1 MKDNYIISKDAE
13 NDLKEIGDFIAL
25 DNPTA
30 ALTLIDKFTE
40 GFENMILMPEIGYK
54 KPEWTKKDVRFLS
67 IKKYLIVYQ
76 INDKNIIILRVL
88 SNYRDI
94 TGLFDY

>member
-1 MKDNYIISKDAE
+1 
-13 NDLKEIGDFIAL
+13 
-25 DNPTA
+25 
-30 ALTLIDKFTE
+30 
-40 GFENMILMPEIGYK
+40 MILMPEIGYK

>member
-40 GFENMILMPEIGYK
+40 GFVNMILMPEIGYK